1 MIKIKVWG
9 DITEKTTSIV
19 ESAVA
24 SLINE
29 EEPVLVVINSN
40 GGTINDAIAIYNL
53 LANLPN
59 PLTTIIIGKCYSAAT
74 LLFNCGKKRYITK
87 DSEYMIHQP
96 LITMASFYNLSDLK
110 RQEKHLAKTLRLLK
124 KYFFNKDIQIP
135 KEKLDYA
142 FKEGKDLYLS
152 YKECLK
158 YNIATDIFTNWSEL
172 YKKENINSADEK
184 IYLFEISDVLVKDE
198 EE

>member
-59 PLTTIIIGKCYSAAT
+59 PLTTIIIGKCYSAPP
-74 LLFNCGKKRYITK
+74 LL
-87 DSEYMIHQP
+87 
-96 LITMASFYNLSDLK
+96 
-110 RQEKHLAKTLRLLK
+110 
-124 KYFFNKDIQIP
+124 
-135 KEKLDYA
+135 
-142 FKEGKDLYLS
+142 
-152 YKECLK
+152 
-158 YNIATDIFTNWSEL
+158 
-172 YKKENINSADEK
+172 
-184 IYLFEISDVLVKDE
+184 
-198 EE
+198 